1 MTDATPS
8 TPDQGSSPKATHN
21 VLGASHSGRKA
32 DGHGNDA
39 GLPLGA
45 HRQQSLRRMQA
56 RHARRMMLPAQH
68 SATRNRAGMVR
79 TVVEVPEASEGKA
92 AVTCIDYSPE
102 DYQQQDHLEVKL
114 DQFLAEHRPEWSQ
127 VRWIDLNGVHDHAAV
142 LALARKYDL
151 HPLAIDDVLH
161 IPQRP
166 KIDQYTDE
174 DGHPPRLFIIL
185 RVPRLVDGRLQTEQ
199 LSIFLGRRTVLTFRE
214 GLPGDPW
221 APIRQ
226 RLEMQDS
233 RLRHNDASFLLYALM
248 EAIIDEVFPILDNFG
263 DRLEQLEEEILTN
276 VRRDSMFRV
285 HEIRRE
291 LLLMQRQMRPMR
303 EVIHS
308 LTRES
313 HPCLSEETRLYL
325 RDVYDHVIQCV
336 EFLETYHELSMNLA
350 DMVNSNIA
358 NRVNDVMK
366 VLTVIATI
374 FIPISF
380 LASLFGMNFN
390 EMPGRNWPPAF
401 TVFCVAC
408 VAMAATMLLYFKRKD
423 WL

>member
-1 MTDATPS
+1 MTDAAKPS
-8 TPDQGSSPKATHN
+8 QVEETSSKGMH
-21 VLGASHSGRKA
+21 GALDAAHADHSIR
-32 DGHGNDA
+32 GHAHGDVP
-39 GLPLGA
+39 PLGSL
-45 HRQQSLRRMQA
+45 RQQSLRRMQA
-56 RHARRMMLPAQH
+56 RRARRMMLPADR
-68 SATRNRAGMVR
+68 SVNRARAGMVR
-79 TVVEVPEASEGKA
+79 TVPEVPEPSEGKA
-92 AVTCIDYSPE
+92 AICCIDYSL
-102 DYQQQDHLEVKL
+102 DQLQQRDHLEAQLK
-114 DQFLAEHRPEWSQ
+114 QFLTERRHEWSQ
-127 VRWIDLNGVHDHAAV
+127 VRWIDVAGVHDHASV
-142 LALARKYDL
+142 LALAHKYDL

-199 LSIFLGRRTVLTFRE
+199 VSIFLGRRTVITFRE
-214 GLPGDPW
+214 GMPGDPW

-276 VRRDSMFRV
+276 VRRDSMFKV

-303 EVIHS
+303 EVVHS

-366 VLTVIATI
+366 VLTIIATI

-380 LASLFGMNFN
+380 LASLFGMNFKDL
-390 EMPGRNWPPAF
+390 PGQNWPHAF
-401 TVFCVAC
+401 TVFCAVC
-408 VAMAATMLLYFKRKD
+408 VVMALGMLVYFKRKD